1 MLKVFGFNLWEEPEC
16 SEPFRDE
23 AAENRSRGSDARPV
37 FFFRFFLAA
46 LTTARHNKSGALEAI
61 NPLGR
66 TSGADS
72 CGGTSQKPAA
82 RRRQLSHRS
91 DINKLRFTARAR
103 QNVH

>member
-23 AAENRSRGSDARPV
+23 AAGNRSRGSATQPV
-37 FFFRFFLAA
+37 FFFLAA

-66 TSGADS
+66 ASRADS
-72 CGGTSQKPAA
+72 CGGTSKKPAA

-91 DINKLRFTARAR
+91 DINKRRFTA
-103 QNVH
+103 